1 MARVN
6 LEFNKQHNPTQLA
19 AELRAAGLDA
29 QVADEHNNRFWIN
42 ADASA
47 STAAI
52 QAVVDAH
59 VPSLTGDL
67 TGDVTGDVTG
77 DPVVATKI
85 TLPNGQ
91 TISGLTTAITANST
105 LTSEP
110 AGSIGITSHA
120 TGKGKLFMSDGTKWQ
135 FAVVA

>member
-1 MARVN
+1 MARKS
-6 LEFNKQHNPTQLA
+6 LAYDQAHNPTQLA
-19 AELRAAGLDA
+19 NELRAAGLDA
-29 QVADEHNNRFWIN
+29 QVSDRETNRFWIN
-42 ADASA
+42 AAAEADE
-47 STAAI
+47 AAI
-52 QAVVDAH
+52 AAVVAAH
-59 VPSLTGDL
+59 VPSLTGNL
-67 TGDVTGDVTG
+67 TGDVTGDVSG

-105 LTSEP
+105 LTDEP
-110 AGSIGITSHA
+110 DGSIGVTSHA